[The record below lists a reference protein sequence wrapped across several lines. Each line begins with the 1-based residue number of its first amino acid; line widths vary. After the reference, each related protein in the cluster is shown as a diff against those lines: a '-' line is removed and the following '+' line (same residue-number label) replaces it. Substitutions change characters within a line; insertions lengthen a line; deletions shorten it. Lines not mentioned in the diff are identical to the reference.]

1 MAKLYNEIAG
11 RDIDRLAGL
20 SDGIFAFAMTLL
32 ALDLRPPDFLQNLQ
46 SEHALLAEISHK
58 LLPRLIPYLM
68 SFMTLGIFWVGQ
80 QTQLSALARTDRN
93 LTWLHMGVLLSI
105 TLIPVSTWLL
115 VSYPAFRVALLAY
128 WVNFVLYGVMMYLAW
143 MYIVRA
149 RLLSPDAPSALI
161 AAMRRRIIVAQTL
174 YFVAAV
180 LCVISTYWSI
190 AFLILVQ
197 LNYVLAPR
205 FGWLYRI

>member
-11 RDIDRLAGL
+11 RDLDRLAGL

-46 SEHALLAEISHK
+46 SEHAPLAELSHK

-80 QTQLSALARTDRN
+80 QTQLSALARSDRN
-93 LTWLHMGVLLSI
+93 LTWLHIGVLLSI

-128 WVNFVLYGVMMYLAW
+128 WVNFLLYGVMMYLAW
-143 MYIVRA
+143 MYIIRA
-149 RLLSPDAPSALI
+149 RLLAPDPPTALV
-161 AAMRRRIIVAQTL
+161 AAMRRRIIVAQAL
-174 YFVAAV
+174 YCAAAV
-180 LCVISTYWSI
+180 LCVISTCWSI

>member
-11 RDIDRLAGL
+11 RDLDRLAGL

-46 SEHALLAEISHK
+46 SEHALLAELSHK

-80 QTQLSALARTDRN
+80 QTQLSALARSDRN
-93 LTWLHMGVLLSI
+93 LTWLHIGVLLSI

-149 RLLSPDAPSALI
+149 RLLAPDTPIALI